1 MIGCMIGSLAMIRSG
16 SRRQAI
22 HPIHAAPHRSGE
34 HGDLTAAIFSIFDE
48 HRNPLK
54 RQASP
59 ILDPPKKDK
68 MQPFLDS
75 DSPQAP

>member
-1 MIGCMIGSLAMIRSG
+1 MAPAIAAMAISLFRMIGCMIGSLAMIRSG

-48 HRNPLK
+48 RTGT
-54 RQASP
+54 R
-59 ILDPPKKDK
+59 
-68 MQPFLDS
+68 
-75 DSPQAP
+75 